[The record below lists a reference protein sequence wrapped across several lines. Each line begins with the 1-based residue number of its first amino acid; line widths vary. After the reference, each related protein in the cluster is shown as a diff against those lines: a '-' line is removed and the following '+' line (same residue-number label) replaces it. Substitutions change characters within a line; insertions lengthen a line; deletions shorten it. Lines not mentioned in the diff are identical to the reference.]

1 METGPDGI
9 RRTITVTTAAADRV
23 RSAPV
28 LVPLENL
35 RAQLAEMVLAS
46 PAVPARK
53 EQRAALAPLLDAF
66 FRGLGSRAVEV
77 LSAHLHR
84 AGARLVRLVEID
96 QRRVMPEPQY
106 DEVIKLKTFAPPRA
120 TDRTV
125 SPDRFGTF
133 SKSVAYNGWK
143 RSLYAIEWFDS
154 RPERDVA
161 NALDGSE
168 QITCWIRLHT
178 GELPILWT
186 PGGREYNPDFLVI
199 EADRT
204 HWVLEVKADKDLSS
218 ADVHGKRRAARRD
231 Y

>member
-1 METGPDGI
+1 MTALAASFSLADITDTDAFFKLGSSLASDPEAELSRTLISARVETGPDGI
-9 RRTITVTTAAADRV
+9 RRTVTVTTAAADRV

-35 RAQLAEMVLAS
+35 WAQLAEMVLAS

-84 AGARLVRLVEID
+84 AGARLVRLVETD

-125 SPDRFGTF
+125 SP
-133 SKSVAYNGWK
+133 
-143 RSLYAIEWFDS
+143 
-154 RPERDVA
+154 
-161 NALDGSE
+161 
-168 QITCWIRLHT
+168 
-178 GELPILWT
+178 
-186 PGGREYNPDFLVI
+186 
-199 EADRT
+199 
-204 HWVLEVKADKDLSS
+204 
-218 ADVHGKRRAARRD
+218 
-231 Y
+231 

>member
-1 METGPDGI
+1 
-9 RRTITVTTAAADRV
+9 
-23 RSAPV
+23 
-28 LVPLENL
+28 
-35 RAQLAEMVLAS
+35 
-46 PAVPARK
+46 
-53 EQRAALAPLLDAF
+53 
-66 FRGLGSRAVEV
+66 
-77 LSAHLHR
+77 
-84 AGARLVRLVEID
+84 
-96 QRRVMPEPQY
+96 MPEPQY

-186 PGGREYNPDFLVI
+186 LVVGSTT
-199 EADRT
+199 RT
-204 HWVLEVKADKDLSS
+204 SLSS
-218 ADVHGKRRAARRD
+218 RPTALTGSSR
-231 Y
+231 